1 MLKFPRKEERGKTEE
16 RGKERKET
24 KGGRKGMAKKEGEKG
39 KGIEWGCLLG
49 KEKKVC
55 KN

>member
-1 MLKFPRKEERGKTEE
+1 MSQEGRKEKQTEE

-24 KGGRKGMAKKEGEKG
+24 KGGRKGRAKKEGEKG
-39 KGIEWGCLLG
+39 KEWGCLLA

-55 KN
+55 KK

>member
-1 MLKFPRKEERGKTEE
+1 MGKDN
-16 RGKERKET
+16 KV
-24 KGGRKGMAKKEGEKG
+24 GRKGREKKEGEKG

-55 KN
+55 KK